1 MTITLESPNRSVLL
15 VTDNEDYIQYFIE
28 WLDYYHRYKT
38 QTFSDDNRLYTF
50 SKDSEVVAST
60 VKARRIGWITC

>member
-15 VTDNEDYIQYFIE
+15 VTDNEDYIQYFIK